1 MKCQEKKKKQKKT
14 EKIMKNK
21 NSYNKTNEQLIDV
34 PKAF

>member
-1 MKCQEKKKKQKKT
+1 MKCQEKKKKKT

-21 NSYNKTNEQLIDV
+21 NPYNKTNEQLIDV